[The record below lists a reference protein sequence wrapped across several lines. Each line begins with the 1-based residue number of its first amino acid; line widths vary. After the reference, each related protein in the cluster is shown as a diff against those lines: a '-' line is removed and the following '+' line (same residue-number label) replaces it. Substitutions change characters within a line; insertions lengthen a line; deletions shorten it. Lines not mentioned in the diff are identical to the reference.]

1 MKSIRSSYNAKIHLK
16 NMGIDHLIIVEG
28 KYVKKLEAGRF
39 HAKEERKGVSGKHY
53 KEYLPLNMINL
64 FAFIYLF
71 SFKGILSL

>member
-1 MKSIRSSYNAKIHLK
+1 M
-16 NMGIDHLIIVEG
+16 
-28 KYVKKLEAGRF
+28 KKLEADRF

-71 SFKGILSL
+71 SFKGILSLSNFSHRQ